1 LAAKENSFDLV
12 SQVDRQ
18 EVDNAVNQA
27 LKEIHTRFDFK
38 GSKSNI
44 TYDQEQITLVA
55 DDEFKLR
62 NVVEILEGKLVKR
75 GISLKALK
83 YGKIEK
89 AAGDTVRRRA
99 DLVQGID
106 KERAKAIIRLV
117 KDSKLKVQASFQG
130 DLVRISGKNRDDLQ
144 AVMRLIKEQDF
155 DIPLQF
161 INLRTL

>member
-12 SQVDRQ
+12 SQVDMQ

-27 LKEIHTRFDFK
+27 IKEIRTRFDFK

-62 NVVEILEGKLVKR
+62 NVIEILESRLVKR

-83 YGKIEK
+83 YGRIEK
-89 AAGDTVRRRA
+89 GAGDTVRQRA

-106 KERAKAIIRLV
+106 KERAKAITRLV
-117 KDSKLKVQASFQG
+117 KNSKLKVQANYQE
-130 DLVRISGKNRDDLQ
+130 DHLRISGKNRDDLQ
-144 AVMRLIKEQDF
+144 TVMRLIKEQDF